1 MDGNKLT
8 KIKMDKKIIE
18 AHGRIIYEFEVLHTA
33 WELDYKGWIVESG
46 KDRKIILTNHGVTY
60 VAKKSD
66 LKKKIQEYSEAIKET
81 EEALKLL
88 K

>member
-1 MDGNKLT
+1 MGGNKLT
-8 KIKMDKKIIE
+8 KMDKKIIE

-33 WELDYKGWIVESG
+33 WELDYKGWVVESSG
-46 KDRKIILTNHGVTY
+46 VRKLILTNHGVTY

-66 LKKKIQEYSEAIKET
+66 LKKKIQEYNKTIKGT
-81 EEALKLL
+81 EKALKLL